1 MDSQDYL
8 DQISA
13 GVRPAGP
20 KTGLM
25 KIISSK
31 YFKWGMIALAVLIV
45 IIIFGSILGNKPSM
59 KNKCFSFNLHL
70 AGDIEMIDT
79 YQPSVKSSKLRSLS
93 ASLRGILSN
102 TYSQL
107 DAYIAQ
113 VFAIDDKVIEK
124 SKELQNSMNDAAL
137 YKAELNNDLFAAK
150 INGLLDRTYA
160 HKMALEIYSI
170 MSEETGIINTA
181 DDANL
186 KSILS
191 SNQDSLENLYSE
203 FSNFSETK

>member
-31 YFKWGMIALAVLIV
+31 YFKWGMVALAALIV
-45 IIIFGSILGNKPSM
+45 MIIFGSILGNKPSV

-70 AGDIEMIDT
+70 ATDIEMIDT
-79 YQPSVKSSKLRSLS
+79 YQPAVKSSKLRSLS
-93 ASLRGILSN
+93 ASLKGILSN

-107 DAYIAQ
+107 DAYITQAY
-113 VFAIDDKVIEK
+113 AIDDKVIEK
-124 SKELQNSMNDAAL
+124 SKELQNLIEEADL
-137 YKAELNNDLFAAK
+137 YKADLNEDLFAAK
-150 INGLLDRTYA
+150 INGLLDRTYP
-160 HKMALEIYSI
+160 HKMALEIYNI
-170 MSEETGIINTA
+170 ISEENGIVKIA
-181 DDANL
+181 DDASL
-186 KSILS
+186 KALLE
-191 SNQDSLENLYSE
+191 SNQTSLENLYNE
-203 FSNFSETK
+203 LNNFSETK